1 MMAGSFEVHLQLD
14 LLSVNCNLAELT
26 HRSNQFVNVDD
37 FTEQRNFTF
46 VNPSKVE
53 QIVNQ
58 SRFQLQIAVDN
69 QQVGT
74 DFFWQFGI
82 TLDSGKNSKDWR
94 ERGA

>member
-1 MMAGSFEVHLQLD
+1 MMAGSFEVHLQPYLR
-14 LLSVNCNLAELT
+14 SVNCYRAELA

-46 VNPSKVE
+46 VNPGQVE

-58 SRFQLQIAVDN
+58 SRFQLQIAVDDE
-69 QQVGT
+69 QVGT
-74 DFFWQFGI
+74 DFFWQFRI